1 MSVLVCYTEPVFTKR
16 RFFFIRPYVQ
26 PCLSKNPKYTFY
38 TIKSSLTLACKYNT
52 VCFTVYIHCIS
63 SNCKNQMLD
72 NRTHIV
78 VGIFTGVIFPVIYIW
93 VTMTIFLW
101 PFFVICFKIWLFCF
115 YTMVVTIAASTAYPS
130 EHLISSLFL
139 CCCCVALPLLVFSFR
154 CTIMPSIVFLP

>member
-1 MSVLVCYTEPVFTKR
+1 MLRRSPLVECVSVLHGTGVYKASI
-16 RFFFIRPYVQ
+16 FFYSSVYVQ

-38 TIKSSLTLACKYNT
+38 TTKNSLTLACKYNT

-115 YTMVVTIAASTAYPS
+115 YTMAVTIAASTAFPFGAPD
-130 EHLISSLFL
+130 LILVSFL
-139 CCCCVALPLLVFSFR
+139 LLCGV
-154 CTIMPSIVFLP
+154 TIARF